1 MSLNTF
7 LASGYPVF
15 TGPFLEKTILFLLNG
30 LGTLAENQLRIIM
43 RVYFWTL
50 SSFIYM
56 SILTPVLQCPLIT
69 GDLWKFQNLEV

>member
-7 LASGYPVF
+7 LASGYPVVP
-15 TGPFLEKTILFLLNG
+15 GPFLEKIIIFLLNG
-30 LGTLAENQLRIIM
+30 LGTLAEKQLRIIT

-69 GDLWKFQNLEV
+69 GDFWKF

>member
-15 TGPFLEKTILFLLNG
+15 PGPFLEKTILFLLNG
-30 LGTLAENQLRIIM
+30 LRTLAENQLITRA
-43 RVYFWTL
+43 YFWAF

-56 SILTPVLQCPLIT
+56 SVLTPVPQCPLIT
-69 GDLWKFQNLEV
+69 GDLWKF

>member
-15 TGPFLEKTILFLLNG
+15 PGPFLEKTILFLLNG
-30 LGTLAENQLRIIM
+30 LRTLAENQLRIIT
-43 RVYFWTL
+43 RVYFWTF

-56 SILTPVLQCPLIT
+56 SVLTPVPQCPLIT
-69 GDLWKFQNLEV
+69 GDLWKF

>member
-7 LASGYPVF
+7 LASGYPVPP
-15 TGPFLEKTILFLLNG
+15 GPFLEKAILFLLNG

-50 SSFIYM
+50 SSFTYM
-56 SILTPVLQCPLIT
+56 SILTPAPQCPLIT
-69 GDLWKFQNLEV
+69 GDLWKF